1 MARLNIYSLSMQISR
16 MFEQGQSFFCAI
28 KVQDWLRE
36 RNENP
41 DDYDILFHEKPAPP
55 GSGLIIMREI
65 ELRRR
70 DGKPVEAWLQ
80 EDINSY
86 T

>member
-1 MARLNIYSLSMQISR
+1 MPRLNIHSLSMQISR
-16 MFEQGQSFFCAI
+16 MFEQGQSFFCGI

-41 DDYDILFHEKPAPP
+41 DDYEISFVEKPAPP
-55 GSGLIIMREI
+55 GSGLVVMREI
-65 ELRRR
+65 QLSRK
-70 DGKPVEAWLQ
+70 DGKPVEDWIV

>member
-1 MARLNIYSLSMQISR
+1 MPRINIYSLSMQISR

-36 RNENP
+36 RNQNP
-41 DDYDILFHEKPAPP
+41 DDYEILFHEKPAPP
-55 GSGLIIMREI
+55 ESGLIVMQEI
-65 ELRRR
+65 ELRRK
-70 DGKPVEAWLQ
+70 DGQPVEAWLQ